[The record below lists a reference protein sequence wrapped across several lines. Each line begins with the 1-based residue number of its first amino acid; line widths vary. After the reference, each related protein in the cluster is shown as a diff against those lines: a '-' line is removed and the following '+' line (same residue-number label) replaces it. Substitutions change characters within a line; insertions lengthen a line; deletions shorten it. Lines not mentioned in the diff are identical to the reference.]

1 MKAINQPDRTLR
13 NLASGAG
20 WDLVRGVGL
29 AAAYLLLA
37 RAGLGFHAFS
47 QFATLVWAPSGIAL
61 ASMLLWGFRIW
72 PAVAAAAFAANLWN
86 GAPAAVALAIAAGN
100 TGEAVFA
107 TWVLRKIPGFRASL
121 DRLPDVLGLVLLG
134 GVAAPTISATVGVV
148 SLVAAGIVTPPAVDL
163 TWRAWWLGDAIGIL
177 IITPLVLTWRA
188 RPPRA
193 GLAARMEFAV
203 LMVLLAL
210 AGFLLFELRFPETTM
225 LLAPF
230 LIWAALRF
238 EVRGAVWG
246 TFLAAAIAIW
256 ATARGH
262 GPFAS
267 ASVEEGLLH
276 LQTFMGLT
284 SATFLVLGATALE
297 RRKAE
302 QDLRAAKESA
312 EEASHAKDRFLA
324 TLSHELRTPLTPV
337 LAYSSML
344 EQDENLPR
352 EVRDRLEVVKRNAR
366 LEARLIDDLL
376 DLTRVSSGKLVIR
389 TSSVSVAKALDHAVE
404 VCRDEAAAAGITV
417 VRENA
422 PERDFVRADP
432 ARLRQVF
439 WNILE
444 NAIKFTPRGG
454 RIVLCDAPAPD
465 GRVAVE
471 ISDSGR
477 GIDASELARIFR
489 PFEQASHG
497 KGGLGLGL
505 AISRALVEAQGGSL
519 TATSRGP
526 GEGATFR
533 VELPEGSAD
542 DAVAPLP
549 GATDSAAE
557 PHERRILLVED
568 HADSARA
575 AADLLRELTYRV
587 AVASSV
593 AEALAAAAREPFDLV
608 LSDLGLP
615 DGSGLDLMR
624 MLRQRYALRGIAISG
639 YGMEEDRRASQEAG
653 FVDHLVKPISFERLA
668 ASLQRFFDEEEAPR
682 VEAAAAP
689 AR

>member
-1 MKAINQPDRTLR
+1 MKAIKEPDRTPR

-20 WDLVRGVGL
+20 WYAVRAFGL
-29 AAAYLLLA
+29 AASYLLLA
-37 RAGLGFHAFS
+37 RVGLGFHAVS

-61 ASMLLWGFRIW
+61 ASMLLWGFRMW
-72 PAVAAAAFAANLWN
+72 PAVAVAAFAANLWN

-107 TWVLRKIPGFRASL
+107 TWALRKIPGFRAEL
-121 DRLPDVLGLVLLG
+121 DRLPDVLGLALLG
-134 GVAAPTISATVGVV
+134 GVAAPTISATVGVM
-148 SLVAAGIVTPPAVDL
+148 SLAAAGIVGPAAVDP

-177 IITPLVLTWRA
+177 IVTPLLLTWRA

-193 GLAARMEFAV
+193 GLAARMEFAALV
-203 LMVLLAL
+203 VLLAL
-210 AGFLLFELRFPETTM
+210 AGLLLFELRFRATTT
-225 LLAPF
+225 LLTPF

-238 EVRGAVWG
+238 EVRGAVRG

-267 ASVEEGLLH
+267 ASVEEGLLY

-302 QDLRAAKESA
+302 QDLRAAKENA

-344 EQDENLPR
+344 EQDESLPR
-352 EVRDRLEVVKRNAR
+352 GVRDRLEVVKRNAR

-389 TSSVSVAKALDHAVE
+389 TTSVSVAKALDHAVE
-404 VCRDEAAAAGITV
+404 VCRDEAATAGVTV

-422 PERDFVRADP
+422 PETAFVRADP

-454 RIVLCDAPAPD
+454 RIVVRDAPAPG
-465 GRVAVE
+465 GRAAVE

-533 VELPEGSAD
+533 IELPEGSAA
-542 DAVAPLP
+542 DAAAALP
-549 GATDSAAE
+549 GTAGPAAE

-568 HADSARA
+568 HADSASA
-575 AADLLRELTYRV
+575 AADLLRELSYRV
-587 AVASSV
+587 VVAANV
-593 AEALAAAAREPFDLV
+593 AEALEASALEPFDLV

-624 MLRQRYALRGIAISG
+624 TLHRRHGLRGIAISG
-639 YGMEEDRRASQEAG
+639 YGMEEDLRASQEAG

-668 ASLQRFFDEEEAPR
+668 ASLERFFAEEAAPR
-682 VEAAAAP
+682 VEVSAARAP
-689 AR
+689 

>member
-1 MKAINQPDRTLR
+1 MKAMDIPDRTPR
-13 NLASGAG
+13 NLASGAV
-20 WDLVRGVGL
+20 WDLVRGVSL

-37 RAGLGFHAFS
+37 RAGLGFHAVS

-61 ASMLLWGFRIW
+61 ASMLLWGFGMW
-72 PAVAAAAFAANLWN
+72 PAVAVAAFAANLWN

-107 TWVLRKIPGFRASL
+107 TWALRKIPGFRAEL
-121 DRLPDVLGLVLLG
+121 DRLPDVLGLALLG

-148 SLVAAGIVTPPAVDL
+148 SLAAAGIVGPATIDP
-163 TWRAWWLGDAIGIL
+163 TWRAWWLGDAIAIL
-177 IITPLVLTWRA
+177 IVTPLLLTWRA

-193 GLAARMEFAV
+193 GLAARMEFAALV
-203 LMVLLAL
+203 VLLAL
-210 AGFLLFELRFPETTM
+210 AGLLIFELRFRATTM
-225 LLAPF
+225 VLTPF

-302 QDLRAAKESA
+302 QALRAEKEHA

-344 EQDENLPR
+344 EQDESLPR
-352 EVRDRLEVVKRNAR
+352 GVRDRLEIVKRNAR

-389 TSSVSVAKALDHAVE
+389 TTSVSVAKALDHAVE
-404 VCRDEAAAAGITV
+404 VCRDEAATAGVTV

-422 PERDFVRADP
+422 PETAFVRADP

-454 RIVLCDAPAPD
+454 RVVVHDSPAPG

-471 ISDSGR
+471 ISDSGC
-477 GIDASELARIFR
+477 GIEASEVARIFR

-505 AISRALVEAQGGSL
+505 AISRALVESQGGSL
-519 TATSRGP
+519 TAASRGP

-533 VELPEGSAD
+533 IELPEGSAS
-542 DAVAPLP
+542 DAAAPPP
-549 GATDSAAE
+549 GPPGTAPE

-568 HADSARA
+568 HPDSARA
-575 AADLLRELTYRV
+575 AADLLRELSYRV
-587 AVASSV
+587 VVAANV
-593 AEALAAAAREPFDLV
+593 AEALEASAVEPFDLV

-615 DGSGLDLMR
+615 DGSGLDLMQT
-624 MLRQRYALRGIAISG
+624 LHQRHGLRGIAISG

-668 ASLQRFFDEEEAPR
+668 AALERFFAEEAAPQ
-682 VEAAAAP
+682 VEASAAP
-689 AR
+689 AS